1 MPDVTNSWMFHLTPV
16 LMMIGIV
23 VINHVVAHQRLEK
36 RTDVEASRFR
46 AALAAELRA
55 LLDLYET
62 NLDFLARG
70 SDFVLSARQ
79 LTPVYKGNLGRL
91 TTALEEDIV
100 GRVVGVYAQNEKIE
114 AILCARAQPKN
125 GSSYKITAADLDF
138 EEVKG
143 LYAAAARSAK
153 AACQTLEV
161 PQNSLRDRRD
171 LADGYG
177 AQRSISPVR

>member
-1 MPDVTNSWMFHLTPV
+1 MPDVANNWMFHLTPV

-23 VINHVVAHQRLEK
+23 VVNHVVAHQRLEK

-62 NLDFLARG
+62 NLDLLARG

-100 GRVVGVYAQNEKIE
+100 GRIVSVYAQNEKIE

-125 GSSYKITAADLDF
+125 GSSYKIAATDLDS
-138 EEVKG
+138 EEIKC
-143 LYAAAARSAK
+143 LYAAAARSAE
-153 AACQTLEV
+153 AACQALEV
-161 PQNSLRDRRD
+161 PKNALGERRSL
-171 LADGYG
+171 ANGYG

>member
-1 MPDVTNSWMFHLTPV
+1 MPDVANSWMFHLTPV
-16 LMMIGIV
+16 LMMVGIV

-36 RTDVEASRFR
+36 RTDVDASRFR

-62 NLDFLARG
+62 NLDLLARG

-100 GRVVGVYAQNEKIE
+100 GRIVAVFAQNEKIE
-114 AILCARAQPKN
+114 AILCAQAQPRN
-125 GSSYKITAADLDF
+125 GSSYKITDIDT

-143 LYAAAARSAK
+143 LFAAAARNTE
-153 AACQTLEV
+153 AACQALEV
-161 PQNSLRDRRD
+161 PQNALRERRG
-171 LADGYG
+171 LANGYG